1 MGTMPT
7 HVSTGD
13 LNDSN
18 NRTSQKDSGDEKIAL
33 DRLNNSPLK
42 FNLDIQNATSESS
55 TVKVGNIANP
65 ERIEIGISD
74 GFDFGDSL
82 K

>member
-1 MGTMPT
+1 MPT

-33 DRLNNSPLK
+33 DRLQNSPLK
-42 FNLDIQNATSESS
+42 FNKGIQNVAPQYETSAEWNQGDS
-55 TVKVGNIANP
+55 T
-65 ERIEIGISD
+65 RIEIGLRD
-74 GFDFGDSL
+74 GFDFNDSL

>member
-33 DRLNNSPLK
+33 DRLKNSPLK
-42 FNLDIQNATSESS
+42 FNLDIQNAAPESS
-55 TVKVGNIANP
+55 TVKIGNIANS
-65 ERIEIGISD
+65 ERIEVGIND